1 MLDSGLPMTMATE
14 PPVSPI
20 DETLFREVIGRFASG
35 VTIITTTAN
44 GVDYGTTA
52 SAVASLS
59 MAPPMILVCLNETS
73 ETQGAIRQS
82 ERFIVNILG
91 CAPNVFPRAVRTI

>member
-1 MLDSGLPMTMATE
+1 
-14 PPVSPI
+14 
-20 DETLFREVIGRFASG
+20 
-35 VTIITTTAN
+35 
-44 GVDYGTTA
+44 
-52 SAVASLS
+52 